1 MKKLCLLILP
11 VLLIP
16 AFAIAGETNIL
27 YHQYKIPGPQISRSY
42 YIKESLK
49 RVDPKNPKLL
59 QVKTYRIV
67 TSPEGKTTYRITFH
81 INCQAR
87 KYTMVK
93 YWSSGFGE
101 DNGLMVDG
109 KWTSV
114 DDYPDTGALT
124 NKICPNK

>member
-1 MKKLCLLILP
+1 MKRLCLLILP

-59 QVKTYRIV
+59 QVKTYSTV
-67 TSPEGKTTYRITFH
+67 TSPEGKTIYRTTYQ
-81 INCQAR
+81 INCETR
-87 KYTMVK
+87 KLTMVK
-93 YWSSGFGE
+93 HWSSGFGN

-114 DDYPDTGALT
+114 DDFQDSAALT
-124 NKICPNK
+124 KKICPKK